1 MTYLIGGLA
10 FIFILGAAVVIHEFG
25 HFIVAKLF
33 GIRVEVFSVGFGPR
47 LLHKQWGT
55 TDYRI
60 SAIPLGGYVKLGG
73 DESNAPIEGE
83 GASDIPVEEQYSLR
97 PRWQKFLV
105 SVAGPVM
112 NVLTA
117 LTIPFIGA
125 VWQGVPVMPAPIV
138 MSVSESGAAAQ
149 AGIKPGDRIVSF
161 DGKENPTWERI
172 SNDALLAPDHQLPI
186 VVERNGQRLP
196 LNIKPSRHTDD
207 RGNSLGSLDLEPDA
221 GAKPVIVGTVESGT
235 PAEEAGLQKGDR
247 IISING
253 ELARNKDQVMQFISD
268 HKSEQLRLTVERENG
283 ERKELAATPRQLS
296 DGKVRLGVGLGG
308 KEPLEKVGVGASAK
322 YAVNTN
328 VEIIRLT
335 GKALG
340 QVFSGQRSVR
350 ETLSGP
356 IGIAQESSRVA
367 NDFGWEGVFFM
378 LMFMSLN
385 LGVFNLLPIPVL
397 DGGAIF
403 ILLIEAVL
411 AVVGMKLSLTVR
423 ERIQQ
428 VGFVVLLLL
437 MGFVITNDLLKVASS
452 FRKNEPPAAT
462 APQK

>member
-33 GIRVEVFSVGFGPR
+33 GIRVETFSVGFGPR
-47 LLHKQWGT
+47 LVGRKWGT
-55 TDYRI
+55 TDYRV

-73 DESNAPIEGE
+73 DESNAPLEGE
-83 GASDIPVEEQYSLR
+83 GASDIPVAEQYSLR

-138 MSVSESGAAAQ
+138 MSVAPSGAGAQ

-172 SNDALLAPDHQLPI
+172 SHDALLAADQQLPI
-186 VVERNGQRLP
+186 VVERNGQRIP
-196 LNIKPSRHTDD
+196 LVIKPSRNTDD
-207 RGNSLGSLDLEPDA
+207 RGNTYGDLDFEPDS
-221 GAKPVIVGTVESGT
+221 GAKPVTITMIVPGS

-247 IISING
+247 LIRLND

-268 HKSEQLRLTVERENG
+268 HKSEQLRLTVERANG
-283 ERKELAATPRQLS
+283 ERKELAATPRMTS
-296 DGKVRLGVGLGG
+296 DGVRLGVYLDDKG
-308 KEPLEKVGVGASAK
+308 PLEKVGVRDAAK
-322 YAVNTN
+322 YSVSTN

-335 GKALG
+335 AKALG

-350 ETLSGP
+350 DTLSGP

-411 AVVGMKLSLTVR
+411 AVVGMKLSMTVR

-452 FRKNEPPAAT
+452 WRKTEPPAAT